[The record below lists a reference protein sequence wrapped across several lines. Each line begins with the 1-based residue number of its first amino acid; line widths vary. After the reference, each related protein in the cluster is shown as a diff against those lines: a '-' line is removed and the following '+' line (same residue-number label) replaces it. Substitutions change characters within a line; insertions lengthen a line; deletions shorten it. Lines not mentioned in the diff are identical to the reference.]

1 MASTIKKVIL
11 ATSIVIASFNAH
23 AINRIEFDDYGYING
38 SWGITQKT
46 VLNNYVVLDQGP
58 FNTVYVSRYTPDYT
72 QISFI
77 DFSTHFSEAPLTL
90 GIYENAQRFASP
102 GHPGLDLVR
111 DGSGF
116 NILNG
121 RFEIFDIQKSSNGSF
136 LSFAAS
142 FEIFDSAPLGQ
153 PALVGR
159 VWYNSNYGIAIVAEP
174 ENLTMLMAGLGL
186 LGIAV
191 RRNNQ
196 A

>member
-1 MASTIKKVIL
+1 MASTLKAIL
-11 ATSIVIASFNAH
+11 AASIALISFNTH

-58 FNTVYVSRYTPDYT
+58 FNTIYVSRYTPDYT

-90 GIYENAQRFASP
+90 GVYENAQRFASP

-111 DGSGF
+111 DGSGY

-121 RFEIFDIQKSSNGSF
+121 RFEIFDIQRNSNGSF

-142 FEIFDSAPLGQ
+142 FEILDSAPLGQ

-159 VWYNSNYGIAIVAEP
+159 VWYNSDYGNAMVPEP
-174 ENLTMLMAGLGL
+174 ENQTLLLAGLGL
-186 LGIAV
+186 LGLAS
-191 RRNNQ
+191 RRNKK